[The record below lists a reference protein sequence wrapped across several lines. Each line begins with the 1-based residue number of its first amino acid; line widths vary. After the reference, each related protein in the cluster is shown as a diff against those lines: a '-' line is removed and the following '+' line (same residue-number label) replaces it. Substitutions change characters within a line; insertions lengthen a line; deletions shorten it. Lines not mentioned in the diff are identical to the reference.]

1 MTNTALKN
9 TSVMK
14 RFSDVARIVTGKTP
28 ATSNRLFFGGHIP
41 FVTPGDLD
49 GEDPIVV
56 TKTQLTAEGAGEVN
70 QLPEGSVLVSCIG
83 SLGKIGIAGV
93 NVCTN
98 QQINAL
104 VFDKTLVE
112 PRYGYHFCKTLRPY
126 LEGIAPATTLPII
139 NKTRFS
145 EIEMPLRPLPEQRR
159 IASIL
164 DKADALRAK
173 RRETIAKLDQLL
185 QSVFLEM
192 FGDPAT
198 NPKGWPVC
206 ELGDLIHAAQDGPHV
221 SPEYSESGIP
231 FLSTR
236 HVRAGSIRWEDLKY
250 LSQTEAEIQ
259 WRKCRPERGDI
270 LYTKGGTTG
279 LAATVETDEPF
290 AVWVH
295 VALLKTNFNR
305 THPKWLTAML
315 NSKYCFEQSQRY
327 THGIANRDLG
337 LKRMVKIKMYL
348 PPLEMQRR
356 FAEFS
361 QHLARENE
369 QLIQSAETLDK
380 LFSSFQN
387 RAFTGC
393 L

>member
-1 MTNTALKN
+1 VTWSSAALGDICN
-9 TSVMK
+9 IEV
-14 RFSDVARIVTGKTP
+14 GKTP
-28 ATSNRLFFGGHIP
+28 SRAEPDFWRSGTLPWLSIADMNQGRFLTSTKES
-41 FVTPGDLD
+41 VTEAGAKAARMKLVAPGTLLLSF
-49 GEDPIVV
+49 
-56 TKTQLTAEGAGEVN
+56 KL
-70 QLPEGSVLVSCIG
+70 
-83 SLGKIGIAGV
+83 SLGKVGIANIPLFTNEAIAALTDLRSDV
-93 NVCTN
+93 NTDYMYWALR
-98 QQINAL
+98 NADFL
-104 VFDKTLVE
+104 GGSDRAAMGNTLNKAKLKE
-112 PRYGYHFCKTLRPY
+112 IRIP
-126 LEGIAPATTLPII
+126 LP
-139 NKTRFS
+139 
-145 EIEMPLRPLPEQRR
+145 PLPEQRR
-159 IASIL
+159 IAAIL

-173 RRETIAKLDQLL
+173 RREAIAKLDQLL

-192 FGDPAT
+192 FGDPVT
-198 NPKGWPVC
+198 NPKSWPVC

-250 LSQTEAEIQ
+250 LSQAEAEIQ

-305 THPKWLTAML
+305 AHPKWLTAML

-337 LKRMVKIKMYL
+337 LKRMVKIKMYQ
-348 PPLEMQRR
+348 PPLEVQRR

-361 QHLARENE
+361 QHLVRKNE
-369 QLIQSAETLDK
+369 QLIQSSEALDK
-380 LFSSFQN
+380 LFGALQN
-387 RAFTGC
+387 RAFTGS

>member
-1 MTNTALKN
+1 MGADGVKVLK
-9 TSVMK
+9 
-14 RFSDVARIVTGKTP
+14 
-28 ATSNRLFFGGHIP
+28 ATDECDSKYL
-41 FVTPGDLD
+41 
-49 GEDPIVV
+49 
-56 TKTQLTAEGAGEVN
+56 
-70 QLPEGSVLVSCIG
+70 
-83 SLGKIGIAGV
+83 
-93 NVCTN
+93 
-98 QQINAL
+98 
-104 VFDKTLVE
+104 
-112 PRYGYHFCKTLRPY
+112 YHFLRQAKIPDAGY
-126 LEGIAPATTLPII
+126 SRHFKFLKELEIPLP
-139 NKTRFS
+139 
-145 EIEMPLRPLPEQRR
+145 PLPEQRR
-159 IASIL
+159 IAAIL

-173 RRETIAKLDQLL
+173 RREAIAKLDQLL

-192 FGDPAT
+192 FGDPVT
-198 NPKGWPVC
+198 NPKSWPVC

-250 LSQTEAEIQ
+250 LSQAEAEIQ

-305 THPKWLTAML
+305 AHPKWLTAML

-337 LKRMVKIKMYL
+337 LKRMVKIKMYQ
-348 PPLEMQRR
+348 PPLEVQRR

-361 QHLARENE
+361 QHLVRKNE
-369 QLIQSAETLDK
+369 QLIQSSEALDK
-380 LFSSFQN
+380 LFGALQN
-387 RAFTGC
+387 RAFTGS